1 MESIQNASHPG
12 NIEIS
17 REYPLDI
24 HLFPHHPLS
33 GNNIEG
39 IPLEYLN
46 SIKSFFC
53 YSGNIPRIS
62 ENRLIPKDFEG
73 ISQELVKIS

>member
-1 MESIQNASHPG
+1 MQQSPEMNLQGAEKDIPG

-62 ENRLIPKDFEG
+62 ENWLIP
-73 ISQELVKIS
+73 L